1 MILDHRGNPTSST
14 ITQDVGPLYEAGS
27 TSDRMGYW
35 GLSGSGP
42 NAGQGG
48 LVAVRKRTRQLE
60 RNDPNVKGAV
70 DSFVSNMVGAAIT
83 PEWQLENKE
92 QKKELKS
99 LWDDSQNQLDY
110 MGYTNFYGQQELAA
124 RSMVRDGE
132 SLAVVHEL
140 PPSVKRYV
148 PIQFQLLE
156 ADHLDPAYNDISPD
170 GNEIRHSIEF
180 VKGRPVKYWLY
191 DDHPGENYLTSSCG
205 KRTPVDRDDLFH
217 VFRLTRAGQ
226 CRGLGFFSTVITKLH
241 DINVYDDAE
250 VLRKKLTTLW
260 GGFIYQDGA
269 LDPTNLGGKPG
280 SKVNGTQSIELKAGT
295 FPVLRN
301 GMKIAFNETVDV
313 GNNYKDFMRVQ
324 FRIIARGIGIT
335 YEQLTGD
342 LEGVNYTSLRAGLIE
357 FRRLCETIVA
367 RTLVFQFCRPA
378 VDRWIRC
385 AVLNGA
391 LQTITPAQYLANVRE
406 FHRVDW
412 HPHGWAFTD
421 PVKDRVA
428 ELMDV
433 RSGLDSRRKQ
443 AARRNRSVENI
454 DQENAEDMQR
464 AIALELAYDCYPGQ
478 TNQAGTIQKIQEK
491 TILQSMETN

>member
-1 MILDHRGNPTSST
+1 MILDHRGNPTSSAMS
-14 ITQDVGPLYEAGS
+14 QDIGPLYEAGS
-27 TSDRMGYW
+27 TSARMGFW

-48 LVAVRKRTRQLE
+48 LAAVRKRSRQSE
-60 RNDPNVKGAV
+60 RNNPSVKGAI
-70 DSFVSNMVGAAIT
+70 DSFVSNMVGVAIT
-83 PEWQLENKE
+83 PEWQLDNAD

-99 LWDDSQNQLDY
+99 LWDDSQEQLDY
-110 MGYTNFYGQQELAA
+110 MGYTNFYGQQELVA

-180 VKGRPVKYWLY
+180 KNGRPVKYWVY
-191 DDHPGENYLTSSCG
+191 DNHPGENTLVSSG
-205 KRTPVDRDDLFH
+205 FNRTPIDRDDLFH

-226 CRGLGFFSTVITKLH
+226 CRGLGFLATVITKLH
-241 DINVYDDAE
+241 DIDIYDDAE
-250 VLRKKLTTLW
+250 VVRKKVAALW
-260 GGFIYQDGA
+260 GGFIYQDSA
-269 LDPTNLGGKPG
+269 LDPSNMGGKPG
-280 SKVNGTQSIELKAGT
+280 KKENGTQSIELKAGT

-301 GMKIAFNETVDV
+301 GMKIAFNETADV
-313 GNNYKDFMRVQ
+313 GNNYKEFMRVQ
-324 FRIIARGIGIT
+324 FRRIARGIGIT

-367 RTLVFQFCRPA
+367 RTLVFQYCRPA

-391 LQTITPAQYLANVRE
+391 LTTITPAQYLANVRE

-433 RSGLDSRRKQ
+433 RDGLDSRRKQ

-454 DQENAEDMQR
+454 DQENAEDMKR

-478 TNQAGTIQKIQEK
+478 TDKSGTMQKIQEK
-491 TILQSMETN
+491 TILESTEVD